1 MEDWDRRWAGGLGQE
16 LGWRLKDMR
25 TRGGLEDGGLA
36 APGGVGKG
44 RLGEAGAGFI
54 SRTGPWRGVYR
65 QASTELGSRWRDLVS
80 VWTKTW
86 NKW

>member
-1 MEDWDRRWAGGLGQE
+1 M
-16 LGWRLKDMR
+16 GWRLKDMR
-25 TRGGLEDGGLA
+25 TGGELEVEDMRRGAELEGGGLA

-65 QASTELGSRWRDLVS
+65 QAS
-80 VWTKTW
+80 
-86 NKW
+86 